1 MNMMNGAAVAGLVDK
16 HKPTLEKAAAAAGA
30 RGYWSLYPEH
40 LKAYGETAKDDGE
53 AAFKAHLGKAFD
65 IEVPGASGTVGSEQ
79 SPFGVDLGITYPK
92 PDIDAVLKAAQGAM
106 KGWRRASADQRAA
119 VCVEILERL
128 NKKTPEI
135 LFAVMHT
142 TGQAFMMAFQAGGP
156 HAQDRGLE
164 AVTYGWMAQTQV
176 PAGEVT
182 WEKPQGKNPPLV
194 MKKRWHVSPRGVAV
208 VVGCATFP
216 TWNGY
221 PGLFASLV
229 TGNPVVVKPHPGAVL
244 PLAITVKVAREVLAE
259 AGFDPNLVTLAADS
273 ADAPITKELCTRP
286 EVKIVDFTG
295 STAFGDWL
303 EQNCRQAQVYTEK
316 AGVNFVVID
325 STNDFK
331 GMVRNMAFTLS
342 LYTGQMCTT
351 TQNIFV
357 PKGGIET
364 EDGHKSFDEVAQAL
378 AAGVDKFLSDP
389 ARAVEVLGAVQNP
402 ATAARID
409 EAKGFGTVLLDS
421 RSIEHPYLTGARVR
435 TPLLLAVD
443 KTAADTYCREC
454 FGPVAFVI
462 ACEDTADCLA
472 TARRTAMEHGA
483 ITAGLYSVKPEVV
496 EDAVD
501 ACLDAQVALSVNLT
515 GGVFVNQTAAFSDFH
530 ATGGNPAANAS
541 LTDLAF
547 VANRFRFVGVREP
560 A

>member
-1 MNMMNGAAVAGLVDK
+1 MNAISTRASELATK
-16 HKPTLEKAAAAAGA
+16 HKPTLDKAVEAANA

-40 LKAYGETAKDDGE
+40 LKPYGENAKDEGT
-53 AAFKAHLGKAFD
+53 AAFKAYLGKPFD
-65 IEVPGASGTVGSEQ
+65 IDVPGASGTVGAEQ
-79 SPFGVDLGITYPK
+79 SPFGFDLGITYPK
-92 PDIDAVLKAAQGAM
+92 PEIDAIIKAAQAAM
-106 KGWRRASADQRAA
+106 PDWRRASPEVRAS
-119 VCVEILERL
+119 VCMEILERL
-128 NKKTPEI
+128 NKRTPEMI
-135 LFAVMHT
+135 FAVMHT

-164 AVTYGWMAQTQV
+164 AVTYGYMAQTQV
-176 PAGEVT
+176 PGEDVI

-194 MKKRWHVSPRGVAV
+194 MKKRWRVAPRGVAV
-208 VVGCATFP
+208 MIGCSTFP

-244 PLAITVKVAREVLAE
+244 PLAITVKIAREVLAE

-273 ADAPITKELCTRP
+273 ADAPIAKDLCTRP
-286 EVKIVDFTG
+286 EVKVIDFTG
-295 STAFGDWL
+295 STTFGNWL
-303 EQNCRQAQVYTEK
+303 EDNCRQAQVYTEK
-316 AGVNFVVID
+316 AGVNFVVIE
-325 STNDFK
+325 STDDFK

-364 EDGHKSFDEVAQAL
+364 DQGHKSFDEVAEAL
-378 AAGVDKFLSDP
+378 AKGVEKFLSDD

-402 ATAARID
+402 ATADRIKQA
-409 EAKGFGTVLLDS
+409 EALGRVVLES
-421 RSIEHPYLTGARVR
+421 RTIDHPYLKGARVY
-435 TPLLLAVD
+435 TPAMMVLEKDQAKD
-443 KTAADTYCREC
+443 YCKEC
-454 FGPVAFVI
+454 FGPVSFVI
-462 ACEDTADCLA
+462 PCEDGADCIE
-472 TARRTAMEHGA
+472 TAKRTVQEHGA
-483 ITAGLYSVKPEVV
+483 ITAGLYSSRRDVIDHAE
-496 EDAVD
+496 E

-530 ATGGNPAANAS
+530 ATGGNPAANAA
-541 LTDLAF
+541 LVDLAF

>member
-1 MNMMNGAAVAGLVDK
+1 MTMMFGAAAALVAK
-16 HKPTLEKAAAAAGA
+16 HKPTLEKAAVAAWA

-40 LKAYGETAKDDGE
+40 LKAYGETAREDGE
-53 AAFKAHLGKAFD
+53 AAFRAHLGKPFALD
-65 IEVPGASGTVGSEQ
+65 VPGAAGTVGDEAGA
-79 SPFGVDLGITYPK
+79 FGVDLGITYPK
-92 PDIDAVLKAAQGAM
+92 PDIDAVLAAAGAALPA
-106 KGWRRASADQRAA
+106 WRRASPDERAA

-128 NKKTPEI
+128 NRRTPE
-135 LFAVMHT
+135 LTFAVMHT

-208 VVGCATFP
+208 VIGCATFP

-229 TGNPVVVKPHPGAVL
+229 TGNPVVVKPHPQAVL
-244 PLAITVKVAREVLAE
+244 PLAISVAVAREVLAE
-259 AGFDPNLVTLAADS
+259 AGFDPNLVILAADS
-273 ADAPITKELCTRP
+273 AAEPIARDLCTRP
-286 EVKIVDFTG
+286 QVKIIDFTG

-303 EQNCRQAQVYTEK
+303 EQTCRQAQVYTEK

-325 STNDFK
+325 STDDFK

-342 LYTGQMCTT
+342 LYSGQMCTT
-351 TQNIFV
+351 TQNIFI
-357 PKGGIET
+357 PKDGIDT
-364 EDGHKSFDEVAQAL
+364 EDGRKSFDEVAQAL

-402 ATAARID
+402 ATAARVD
-409 EAKGFGTVLLDS
+409 EARGLGTVLLDS
-421 RSIEHPYLTGARVR
+421 RSVEHPYMPGARVR
-435 TPLLLAVD
+435 TPLMLAVD
-443 KTAADTYCREC
+443 KAAAETYCREC
-454 FGPVAFVI
+454 FGPVSFLI
-462 ACEDTADCLA
+462 ACDDTADCLA

-483 ITAGLYSVKPEVV
+483 ITAGLYSTRPEVV
-496 EDAVD
+496 EAAVE

-530 ATGGNPAANAS
+530 ATGGNPAATAS

-547 VANRFRFVGVREP
+547 VANRFRFVGVRMP
-560 A
+560 G

>member
-1 MNMMNGAAVAGLVDK
+1 MNMMNGGAVAPLVAK
-16 HKPTLEKAAAAAGA
+16 HKPTLEKAAAAAAA

-40 LKAYGETAKDDGE
+40 LKAYGESAKDDGE
-53 AAFKAHLGKAFD
+53 AAFKARLGKPFD
-65 IEVPGASGTVGSEQ
+65 IEVPGASGTVGGEA
-79 SPFGVDLGITYPK
+79 SPFGFDLGITYPK
-92 PDIDAVLKAAQGAM
+92 PDIDAVLKAAQAAM
-106 KGWRRASADQRAA
+106 KGWRRASADERAA

-128 NKKTPEI
+128 NRRTPEI
-135 LFAVMHT
+135 LFSVMHT

-176 PAGEVT
+176 PGGEVT

-194 MKKRWHVSPRGVAV
+194 MKKRWLVSPRGVAV

-221 PGLFASLV
+221 PGLFASLA
-229 TGNPVVVKPHPGAVL
+229 TGNPVVVKPHPGAIL
-244 PLAITVKVAREVLAE
+244 PLAITVAVAREVLAE
-259 AGFDPNLVTLAADS
+259 AGFDPNLVILAADG

-303 EQNCRQAQVYTEK
+303 EENCRQAQVYTEK
-316 AGVNFVVID
+316 AGVNFVVIE
-325 STNDFK
+325 STGDFK
-331 GMVRNMAFTLS
+331 GMIRNMAFTLS

-351 TQNIFV
+351 TQNIFI
-357 PKGGIET
+357 PKDGIDT
-364 EDGHKSFDEVAQAL
+364 EDGRKSFDEVAQAL

-389 ARAVEVLGAVQNP
+389 ARAVEVLGAVQNE

-409 EAKGFGTVLLDS
+409 EAKGFGRVLLES
-421 RSIEHPYLTGARVR
+421 RSIDHPYLKGARIR

-443 KTAADTYCREC
+443 KKDAGTYCREC

-462 ACEDTADCLA
+462 ACDDAADCLA
-472 TARRTAMEHGA
+472 TARRTAMDHGA
-483 ITAGLYSVKPEVV
+483 ITAGLYSVKPQVV
-496 EDAVD
+496 EDAVE

-541 LTDLAF
+541 LTDQAF

-560 A
+560 G